1 MTVSKLIEWLRQ
13 FPEDTLVYAFEN
25 NTGDWQ
31 EIPDFGEDGKNMFFK
46 TANDCKKDELAWL
59 KNYYKN
65 EKEAQRKLADE
76 FKYVESSDAILLRG

>member
-1 MTVSKLIEWLRQ
+1 VAPNETDRASLLKV
-13 FPEDTLVYAFEN
+13 
-25 NTGDWQ
+25 
-31 EIPDFGEDGKNMFFK
+31 
-46 TANDCKKDELAWL
+46 KKDELAWL